1 MSSGR
6 ARAATENTDQSSEGG
21 GARAPNGSGR
31 SSSRRCLA
39 CAIQKSA
46 LRAAFVMWPALALLQ
61 AGADEPTL
69 PAKSYLSIALAI
81 LTLTFSISY
90 LVSSYVGGA
99 DE

>member
-1 MSSGR
+1 M
-6 ARAATENTDQSSEGG
+6 
-21 GARAPNGSGR
+21 
-31 SSSRRCLA
+31 L
-39 CAIQKSA
+39 KK
-46 LRAAFVMWPALALLQ
+46 LRDIFYGDLALALLQ

-69 PAKSYLSIALAI
+69 PAKFYLSIALAI